1 MKLELQSTSTFK
13 TFPDSCRHIPLTPCA
28 LKEIWSATKPHSL
41 SSSASCKCQSKD
53 SVCRI
58 PITVRLRS
66 MKLNQSEVEQVDFV
80 TFVWA
85 LDNSGLT
92 PLLYIH
98 TPLLCPTSKLTMR
111 WNSSSVHT
119 AGEHYTSFH
128 IQLHFFFIYCPSKA
142 WFTNENICLYVYT
155 TVQNF
160 FFPIFS
166 KVLPKLHLF
175 KSILNIF

>member
-128 IQLHFFFIYCPSKA
+128 IQLHFFFHLLSIQSLIHKWEYMFICIYYRS
-142 WFTNENICLYVYT
+142 E
-155 TVQNF
+155 F
-160 FFPIFS
+160 FFPYFQKSYQSCIYL
-166 KVLPKLHLF
+166 KVF
-175 KSILNIF
+175 